1 MAKTSFIEEK
11 AYNQDRFFFWFG
23 TNYKLVKVFDRKYC
37 VDHKVGSESFD
48 EAFKEAVSKLSIAA
62 IMELK
67 GRVVETRFKK
77 ICDDSVLKK
86 AQTLTES

>member
-23 TNYKLVKVFDRKYC
+23 TDYKLVKVFDRKYC

-48 EAFKEAVSKLSIAA
+48 EVFKEAVSKLSIAA
-62 IMELK
+62 VMELK
-67 GRVVETRFKK
+67 GRLVETDLKK
-77 ICDDSVLKK
+77 VCDDIVLRK
-86 AQTLTES
+86 AQVLSEG